1 MKKLFILTVFAIVFL
16 SGCAYF
22 QPKQYVLTETEQQ
35 YFIPADTSFHA
46 RLVKDGPI
54 VEVRRTQ
61 PTWAIDAGNLAKLQE
76 QANVCTLKG
85 GK

>member
-1 MKKLFILTVFAIVFL
+1 MKKFLVLFVLIFA
-16 SGCAYF
+16 GCAMF
-22 QPKQYVLTETEQQ
+22 QPKNYVLTETEQQ
-35 YFIPADTSFHA
+35 YFIPADTPFSA

-61 PTWAIDAGNLAKLQE
+61 PTWAVDAGQLATLQE
-76 QANVCTLKG
+76 QANACTLKG